1 MTMGSGGVR
10 VGTNKGG
17 FISLLLFSLAQL
29 KQQLIIGIL
38 NMFNP

>member
-1 MTMGSGGVR
+1 MTTGSGGVR

-29 KQQLIIGIL
+29 KQRLIDARIKYI
-38 NMFNP
+38 FA